1 MNYQRRSPAMVLVL
15 SFITCGLYFFYW
27 IYQTSDSLR
36 AFNRTDSLTPA
47 LELLISI
54 LCPPYIIYWYYK
66 YGRIIFEAQ
75 TELGMQYP
83 EDNSILYLVLSLI
96 GVGIVGTVI
105 MQASLNKMWDYY
117 ESSK

>member
-1 MNYQRRSPAMVLVL
+1 MVLVF
-15 SFITCGLYFFYW
+15 SVITCGLYFFYW

-36 AFNRTDSLTPA
+36 PFNRTDSLTPA

-75 TELGMQYP
+75 NELGMEYP
-83 EDNSILYLVLSLI
+83 EDNSILYLILSLI
-96 GVGIVGTVI
+96 GVGLIGSVI

-117 ESSK
+117 EAAK

>member
-1 MNYQRRSPAMVLVL
+1 MNYQRRSPAMVLVF
-15 SFITCGLYFFYW
+15 SVITCGLYFFYW

-36 AFNRTDSLTPA
+36 PFNRTDSLTPA

-75 TELGMQYP
+75 NELGMEYP
-83 EDNSILYLVLSLI
+83 EDNSILYLILSLI
-96 GVGIVGTVI
+96 GVGLIGSII

-117 ESSK
+117 EAAK